1 MRRISI
7 GLALLAVMLAG
18 IIAAAGGNATAAQDT
33 ATRDSPLV
41 GTWLL
46 DTNADDPDNAPDVAR
61 FSADGGYVQVDATG
75 FPSLGVW
82 EATGDG
88 TGTLTIVSTGQNEEG
103 EFEGTFIVRAAI
115 EVDASGDAFTAQYT
129 GEFVGP
135 DGTSDGQ
142 YGPATATGT
151 RIVPEAMGTPVG
163 PIEDLFAQ
171 FEEGEIATPA
181 A

>member
-1 MRRISI
+1 MRRISF

-46 DTNADDPDNAPDVAR
+46 DTEADNPDNAPDVAR

-88 TGTLTIVSTGQNEEG
+88 TGTLTIVSPGATEEG
-103 EFEGTFIVRAAI
+103 EFEGTFMIRAAI
-115 EVDASGDAFTAQYT
+115 EVDASGDAFTAQFT
-129 GEFVGP
+129 LEVVAP
-135 DGTSDGQ
+135 DGTSDGE

>member
-33 ATRDSPLV
+33 ATRDSALV

-46 DTNADDPDNAPDVAR
+46 DTDADDPDNAPEIAR
-61 FSADGGYVQVDATG
+61 FSADGGYVQVDAEG
-75 FPSLGVW
+75 LPGLGVW

-88 TGTLTIVSTGQNEEG
+88 TGTLTIVSPGATEEG
-103 EFEGTFIVRAAI
+103 EFEGTFMIRAAI

-129 GEFVGP
+129 LEVVAP
-135 DGTSDGQ
+135 DGTSDGE
-142 YGPATATGT
+142 YGPGTATGT
-151 RIVPEAMGTPVG
+151 RIVPEAMGTPAG